1 MKEVK
6 NMAIG
11 NRLYNLRKEKN
22 ISQEELANALD
33 VSRQTIS
40 KWETGESTPDF
51 NKICPLCEYFGITSD
66 ELLSGKQNIVEA
78 KKEDKKAKFARN
90 LAISVGLYIFSLVA
104 IILCAALF
112 EQPIIGVS
120 IFFTIIAVATGIII
134 YSSIVYGKTEKEK
147 IKEEK
152 EPKNVMVKGITEI
165 IGIAGVIVYLL
176 VSFLTGYW
184 HITWI
189 IFIAIGLLNA
199 IVKLIFGLKNDTK
212 EETVEE
218 EDNE

>member
-1 MKEVK
+1 
-6 NMAIG
+6 MAIG

-51 NKICPLCEYFGITSD
+51 NKICPLCDYFGITSD

-78 KKEDKKAKFARN
+78 NKEDKKAKFARN

-112 EQPIIGVS
+112 DQPIIGVS
-120 IFFTIIAVATGIII
+120 IFFTIIAVATGLII
-134 YSSIVYGKTEKEK
+134 YSSIVYGKSEKDK
-147 IKEEK
+147 LKESK
-152 EPKNVMVKGITEI
+152 EPKNVVLKGITEI
-165 IGIAGVIVYLL
+165 ISIAGVITYLL
-176 VSFLTGYW
+176 VSFLTGAW

-199 IVKLIFGLKNDTK
+199 IVKLIFGLKDDTK
-212 EETVEE
+212 EETKEE